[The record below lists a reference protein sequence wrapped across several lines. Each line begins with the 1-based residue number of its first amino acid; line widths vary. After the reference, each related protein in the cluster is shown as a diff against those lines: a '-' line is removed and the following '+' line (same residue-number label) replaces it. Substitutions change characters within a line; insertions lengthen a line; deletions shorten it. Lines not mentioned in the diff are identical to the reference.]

1 MSKKEDMMWHIKNYK
16 KGEKMKKEDAKKRLI
31 VLLKNSSNG
40 HISPKMVSDTLGCS
54 CNDAIQYMEA
64 NLTIFTP
71 IKRFIW
77 NNKFRRQF
85 KK

>member
-1 MSKKEDMMWHIKNYK
+1 
-16 KGEKMKKEDAKKRLI
+16 MKKEDAKKKLI

-40 HISPKMVSDTLGCS
+40 HISPKMVSDTLECS
-54 CNDAIQYMEA
+54 YNDAIQYMET

-77 NNKFRRQF
+77 NNEFRRQF
-85 KK
+85 KKMKKEKL